1 MQVLQQKENLKEF
14 VCNLFIIR
22 NLHNVIQMFH
32 QNHLPSNLEVMCAT
46 ANFITSVQFCLIYDK
61 IS

>member
-1 MQVLQQKENLKEF
+1 MENLKEF

-22 NLHNVIQMFH
+22 NLHNNVIQMFH
-32 QNHLPSNLEVMCAT
+32 QNHLSYNIEVMRVT
-46 ANFITSVQFCLIYDK
+46 ANFITSLQFCLIYDK